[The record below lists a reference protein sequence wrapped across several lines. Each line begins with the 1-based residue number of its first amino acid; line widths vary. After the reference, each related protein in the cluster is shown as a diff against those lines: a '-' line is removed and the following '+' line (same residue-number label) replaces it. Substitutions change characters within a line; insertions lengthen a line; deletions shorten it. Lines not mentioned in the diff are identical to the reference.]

1 MKRKKRED
9 RFLYWL
15 AGAVFIL
22 CVLSACGVEYKEPV
36 AYERSEIEIASP
48 ETEIADSTVSERT
61 VTVEPDHFTEY
72 KESIELGTITEEE
85 TNDEGTAYGTYIY
98 ESVGAEDSGRDI
110 SELSDSGR
118 DISDSGELQDQE
130 DEPSGD
136 GYAGSAEDGD
146 SGADREP
153 VLELNGAEQDDAGAD
168 HYTDEDVGADEREL
182 RTADTEYAD
191 GNDEDSEV
199 GMGEQDGTA
208 TEPVIE
214 ETPDEGV
221 YSDAETTSA
230 YEESLT
236 YVGAWVVTF
245 YCDCAEC
252 VGQYA
257 GMNMTASGREPI
269 PWYTVATGSSYP
281 FGTVLYIDGFGYFEV
296 MDRGVGDGWADIYV
310 SSHGEIPSYG
320 MTTADVYIVG

>member
-1 MKRKKRED
+1 MR
-9 RFLYWL
+9 LYRNE
-15 AGAVFIL
+15 AKEKGRQ
-22 CVLSACGVEYKEPV
+22 VLSPK
-36 AYERSEIEIASP
+36 
-48 ETEIADSTVSERT
+48 TEIADSTVLERT

-72 KESIELGTITEEE
+72 KESIELGAITEEE
-85 TNDEGTAYGTYIY
+85 ANDEGTAYGTYIY

-168 HYTDEDVGADEREL
+168 HYTDENVGADGEAEL
-182 RTADTEYAD
+182 PISSDITE
-191 GNDEDSEV
+191 
-199 GMGEQDGTA
+199 
-208 TEPVIE
+208 EPVIE

-230 YEESLT
+230 YEETLT